1 MGHDGPIGDV
11 SIYQPAFSAEA
22 RSPDGRIT
30 RGVSHTFNARETS
43 AASAPSLSREDG
55 AEDEVIFDRVS
66 LSMRWPL
73 ENRVVN
79 SGGALGPQ
87 GASARERMAR
97 LARRSDAGWLAG
109 GYQDGPTGCM
119 SAGKKY
125 SFSAEARSSDGRITR
140 GVSQT
145 FNTRETSAASAP
157 SLGREDGA
165 EEGRSSALVFYSSWN
180 ANRETG
186 TQNS

>member
-11 SIYQPAFSAEA
+11 SIYQPAFSRRSEIAGRQDHA
-22 RSPDGRIT
+22 RRFPHLQR
-30 RGVSHTFNARETS
+30 AETS

-79 SGGALGPQ
+79 SAGRSALRVRLRANAWRVSPVGQMRDGWRAGIKTGQRGACRPVRNI
-87 GASARERMAR
+87 ASPPKRDRRTAGSRAAFPRPSTPVRRRPR
-97 LARRSDAGWLAG
+97 LRPHWAGKTGRRKEEARR
-109 GYQDGPTGCM
+109 
-119 SAGKKY
+119 
-125 SFSAEARSSDGRITR
+125 
-140 GVSQT
+140 
-145 FNTRETSAASAP
+145 
-157 SLGREDGA
+157 
-165 EEGRSSALVFYSSWN
+165 LVFYSSWN